1 MVKNDPQHGARGI
14 PNCVCWGKTLETEEV
29 EYRLNSHGFRTGMEW
44 GPKEP
49 GVYRIVMIGSSIAM
63 GYRVARNKM
72 FAELLPGEISKRTG
86 RKVDLYNKGVMW
98 GTPHSIT
105 LRFDDVLAAEPDSI
119 LWVLSETD
127 IKEAS
132 ALLPLQEPRMSHAEP
147 ANALDRRFGSL
158 RRFRMAL
165 ATESI
170 PDAIGDMLKN
180 TGARVLLQHYLN
192 ESQSQYLKSYLSGQ
206 EEAGFLRAEP
216 SAEWMTHLHEFDYY
230 VGEIEARARAA
241 GVPLVVVLVPDR
253 AQAAMISMGEW
264 PAGYDPYKLGEE
276 VRTIVVSHGGTYIDI
291 LPDFRNIPNPE
302 QYYLPV
308 DGHPNA
314 EGHAI
319 IAGLLARELTSGAI
333 PELRVHP
340 PAQQSTLEQ
349 RR

>member
-1 MVKNDPQHGARGI
+1 
-14 PNCVCWGKTLETEEV
+14 
-29 EYRLNSHGFRTGMEW
+29 
-44 GPKEP
+44 
-49 GVYRIVMIGSSIAM
+49 
-63 GYRVARNKM
+63 
-72 FAELLPGEISKRTG
+72 
-86 RKVDLYNKGVMW
+86 
-98 GTPHSIT
+98 
-105 LRFDDVLAAEPDSI
+105 
-119 LWVLSETD
+119 
-127 IKEAS
+127 
-132 ALLPLQEPRMSHAEP
+132 
-147 ANALDRRFGSL
+147 
-158 RRFRMAL
+158 
-165 ATESI
+165 
-170 PDAIGDMLKN
+170 
-180 TGARVLLQHYLN
+180 
-192 ESQSQYLKSYLSGQ
+192 
-206 EEAGFLRAEP
+206 
-216 SAEWMTHLHEFDYY
+216 MTHLHEFDYY

-340 PAQQSTLEQ
+340 PAQQSTSEQ